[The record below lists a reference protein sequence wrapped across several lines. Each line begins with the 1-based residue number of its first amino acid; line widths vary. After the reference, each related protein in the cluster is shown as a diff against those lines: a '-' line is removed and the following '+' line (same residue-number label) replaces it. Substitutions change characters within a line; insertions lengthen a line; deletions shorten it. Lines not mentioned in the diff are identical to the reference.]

1 MRDHCWRCI
10 LKIEV
15 NKENCIG
22 CGLCVSICPEV
33 FAIDEN
39 GKSEVLED
47 NIEKFKNAIDDSI
60 KSCPVDAIE
69 EV

>member
-1 MRDHCWRCI
+1 

-22 CGLCVSICPEV
+22 CGLCVNICPEV

-60 KSCPVDAIE
+60 RSCPVNAIE